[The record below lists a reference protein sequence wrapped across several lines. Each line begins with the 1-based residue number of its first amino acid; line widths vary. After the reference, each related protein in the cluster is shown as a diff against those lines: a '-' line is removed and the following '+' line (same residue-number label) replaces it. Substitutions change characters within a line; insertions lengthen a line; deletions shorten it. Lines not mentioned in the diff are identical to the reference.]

1 MTEKLGES
9 LASVSNFIDF
19 GRIRPIIADLYD
31 NRPDEGGRSNRK
43 PFLMMKIHLSG
54 TILPYLGV
62 GATHVP
68 YTSS

>member
-31 NRPDEGGRSNRK
+31 NCTGEGGRSNYK
-43 PFLMMKIHLSG
+43 LFMMMKIHLSG

-62 GATHVP
+62 GATHFP
-68 YTSS
+68 YTAF